1 MVNQTIYSLIE
12 RFQRL
17 ELHAAQSGREVLSAL
32 VGCVIESKAENLEQL
47 TIEIQEI
54 IKTLLPFL
62 PPYSP
67 PLNSLNQIMIALESA
82 EKGQDDLEVLRQRIS
97 ALGNDLTPPQHNHRV
112 IAEHLAPVLP
122 NKVTVYTHTL
132 SETVLGVLL
141 LMHQKGQI
149 QKVFVTESRPN
160 NDGWVT
166 AEKLIAAGVETRLA
180 LDAGFPEVA
189 RSADVMLSGA
199 EIINPDGSVVC
210 KVGVYPSALYCRIIS
225 KPVYIIAD
233 TNKINPFEDSKFN
246 MTPISLADLGVINAP
261 DRLETTGSYFDI
273 TPAELVTGYVTEHG
287 LLTAKEVHLIA
298 KNQPVSEWLKSHLL
312 ELAT

>member
-12 RFQRL
+12 RFQKL

-32 VGCVIESKAENLEQL
+32 VNCVVESKAENLEQL

-82 EKGQDDLEVLRQRIS
+82 EKEQVDLVLLRQRIS

-112 IAEHLAPVLP
+112 IADHLAPVLP
-122 NKVTVYTHTL
+122 NKITVYTHTL

-141 LMHQKGQI
+141 FLHHKGQI
-149 QKVFVTESRPN
+149 QRVFVTESRPN
-160 NDGWVT
+160 NDGWIT

-189 RSADVMLSGA
+189 QNADVMLSGA

-210 KVGVYPSALYCRIIS
+210 KVGVYPAALYCRIIS

-233 TNKINPFEDSKFN
+233 TKKINPFEDSKFN
-246 MTPISLADLGVINAP
+246 MTPISLADLGVENAP
-261 DRLETTGSYFDI
+261 DRLEATGGYFDI
-273 TPAELVTGYVTEHG
+273 TPAELVTGYVTERG
-287 LLTAKEVHLIA
+287 LLTAKEVYLVA
-298 KNQPVSEWLKSHLL
+298 KNQPVSEWLKFQLL
-312 ELAT
+312 DLAT